1 MFSFSSFRLSIAS
14 LLGTIGNTL
23 QLICLS
29 FIPISFFQ
37 MLQASIVI
45 FIPLISRFILKKK
58 LYRYIFQIRF
68 ISFYKNILLILI
80 PYIFL

>member
-1 MFSFSSFRLSIAS
+1 MFTFSSFRFSIAS
-14 LLGTIGNTL
+14 FLGTIGNTL

-45 FIPLISRFILKKK
+45 FIPIISRFFLKKK
-58 LYRYIFQIRF
+58 LHRYFTNSLLLKIQIIIF
-68 ISFYKNILLILI
+68 NINLLN
-80 PYIFL
+80 F